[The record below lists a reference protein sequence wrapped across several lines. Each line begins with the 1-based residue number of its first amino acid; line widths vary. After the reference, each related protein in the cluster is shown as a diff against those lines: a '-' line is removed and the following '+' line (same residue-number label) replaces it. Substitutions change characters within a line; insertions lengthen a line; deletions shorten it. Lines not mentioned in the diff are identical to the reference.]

1 MSEADR
7 RWRDRGLHE
16 AVLAGNE
23 RAWQTWYDESYA
35 ALESYIA
42 WRCGGVRDLADDVIQ
57 ETWLT
62 AVRRVCDFDP
72 ERATFA
78 AWLRGI
84 AVNVLRNAL
93 RRTRPLTPLGTPEA
107 RSNDT
112 ALHVAEALAELPEHY
127 ERVLRMKYLDGRGV
141 DEIAAE
147 SGETPK
153 AIESLLTRARAA
165 FRAAY
170 GSPETTP

>member
-7 RWRDRGLHE
+7 LWRDRGLHE
-16 AVLAGNE
+16 AVLAGDD

-35 ALESYIA
+35 ALEAYVV
-42 WRCGGVRDLADDVIQ
+42 WRCGGLRDLADDAIQ
-57 ETWLT
+57 EAWLT
-62 AVRRVCDFDP
+62 AVRRVRAFDP

-84 AVNVLRNAL
+84 AANVLRNLL
-93 RRTRPLTPLGTPEA
+93 RKR
-107 RSNDT
+107 RS
-112 ALHVAEALAELPEHY
+112 AACGLAGVPAKPQAAEPFRVAEALAALPEHY

-147 SGETPK
+147 WAETPK
-153 AIESLLTRARAA
+153 AVESLLTRARAA

-170 GSPETTP
+170 GEDTP

>member
-7 RWRDRGLHE
+7 HWRDRGLHE

-35 ALESYIA
+35 SLERYVV
-42 WRCGGVRDLADDVIQ
+42 WRCGGLRDLADDVIQ

-62 AVRRVCDFDP
+62 AVRRVRDFDSD
-72 ERATFA
+72 RATFG

-84 AVNVLRNAL
+84 AVNVIRNAL
-93 RRTRPLTPLGTPEA
+93 RRSRSLTELREIPAKPQA
-107 RSNDT
+107 
-112 ALHVAEALAELPEHY
+112 AQIKVAEALAELPEHY
-127 ERVLRMKYLDGRGV
+127 ERVLRMKYLDGRTV

-147 SGETPK
+147 WGETPK

-170 GSPETTP
+170 GDEAP